1 MKNIIFDIGGVL
13 ANPKSG
19 NWFITTNFYTIVDR
33 TLINEESLKKSLKKY
48 LYLHTQE
55 PKNELDEHQMFSN
68 YYFHVLNDSNYPI
81 TESIANKIADDCV
94 YNDDKFIFYDDVLP
108 ILDILSKKHNLYII
122 SNGWPSSIR
131 VLQNKKIYNYFKDIY
146 ISSMY
151 STIKE
156 DTLFDIFVSEHPEV
170 KPENSL
176 YIDDREYVLDKVKEY
191 NFNLLLMER
200 ETNTLESKYTKI
212 HMLKEINNYL
222 KLKTTHVVFILHLL
236 IRYLL
241 FLANY

>member
-1 MKNIIFDIGGVL
+1 MASQKKL
-13 ANPKSG
+13 LESQ
-19 NWFITTNFYTIVDR
+19 FYCHI
-33 TLINEESLKKSLKKY
+33 Y
-48 LYLHTQE
+48 G
-55 PKNELDEHQMFSN
+55 
-68 YYFHVLNDSNYPI
+68 
-81 TESIANKIADDCV
+81 IANKIADDCV

-191 NFNLLLMER
+191 NLPVIPKNYVVELNEAQAA
-200 ETNTLESKYTKI
+200 I
-212 HMLKEINNYL
+212 KENQ
-222 KLKTTHVVFILHLL
+222 
-236 IRYLL
+236 
-241 FLANY
+241 